1 VAKVG
6 QKLQKQTPPTEM
18 KKARVI
24 GLFIVVSWATIELFA
39 ELRVL
44 PGFQDMGS

>member
-6 QKLQKQTPPTEM
+6 QNGQKQTPRIEM

-24 GLFIVVSWATIELFA
+24 GLFIVVSWDIIELFA
-39 ELRVL
+39 AIR
-44 PGFQDMGS
+44 GFSSF